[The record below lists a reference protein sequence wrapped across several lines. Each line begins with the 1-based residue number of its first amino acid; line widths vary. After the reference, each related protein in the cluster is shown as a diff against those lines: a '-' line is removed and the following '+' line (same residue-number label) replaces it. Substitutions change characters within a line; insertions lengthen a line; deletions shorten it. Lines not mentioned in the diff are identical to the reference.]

1 MSQRGP
7 PGAYIEHCRAMLAG
21 FTLAVEFRNRPWFE
35 GDRHTRRTL
44 DFERDNGLV
53 NVVVDEPRDIANTIP
68 SVWEVTNPDLALLRL
83 HGRNHDAWN
92 RKGLTASSQ
101 RFNYDYSEGELQG
114 LIPHVTSLARKA
126 KQVHVLFNTNYR
138 DQGQRAARAM
148 TRLLGIV
155 TPD

>member
-68 SVWEVTNPDLALLRL
+68 SVWEATNPELALLRP

-101 RFNYDYSEGELQG
+101 RFNYDYSESELQR
-114 LIPHVTSLARKA
+114 LIPDLTSLARKA